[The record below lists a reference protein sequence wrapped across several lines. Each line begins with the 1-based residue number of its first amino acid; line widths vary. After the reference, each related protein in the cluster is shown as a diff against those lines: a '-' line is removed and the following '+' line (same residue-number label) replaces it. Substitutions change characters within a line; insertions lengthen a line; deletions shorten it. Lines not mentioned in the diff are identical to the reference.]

1 MRIGSN
7 YDKIEWK
14 VFNLNLLEP
23 ITFFG
28 DLIIA
33 GFCFYFAYKL
43 LKMNTKVRFFYYWRW
58 FFITFGISM
67 IVGSFGHLLYN
78 YTGAFGKWFGWLGS
92 LITSIFLEMAFISIY
107 PNTKIK
113 KILYVI
119 SYVKLALMFIIEL
132 LILSFADI
140 DKNQALGLI
149 VPSINFF
156 IGIGFCAGYLG
167 YYYQKTISENF
178 KYFWIGVLVLVP
190 TTILQLLKINPHQ
203 YFDRND
209 LSHLILILSLILF
222 YQGLKKLSK
231 IDFAKSLD

>member
-14 VFNLNLLEP
+14 VFNLDLLEP
-23 ITFFG
+23 IGFFG

-33 GFCFYFAYKL
+33 GFCFYFAYKI

-113 KILYVI
+113 KNLYVI
-119 SYVKLALMFIIEL
+119 SYVKLVLMFIIEL

-178 KYFWIGVLVLVP
+178 KFFWIGVLVLVP
-190 TTILQLLKINPHQ
+190 ATALQLLKINPHQ

-222 YQGLKKLSK
+222 YQGLKKLPK

>member
-23 ITFFG
+23 IGFFG

-33 GFCFYFAYKL
+33 GFCFYFAYKIL
-43 LKMNTKVRFFYYWRW
+43 NMNTKVLFFYYWRW

-140 DKNQALGLI
+140 DKNQAFGLI

-156 IGIGFCAGYLG
+156 IGIGFCAGCLG
-167 YYYQKTISENF
+167 YYYQKTIAENF
-178 KYFWIGVLVLVP
+178 KFFWIGVLVLVP

-222 YQGLKKLSK
+222 YQGLKKLLK

>member
-14 VFNLNLLEP
+14 VFNLDLLEP
-23 ITFFG
+23 IGFLG

-33 GFCFYFAYKL
+33 GFCFYFAYKI
-43 LKMNTKVRFFYYWRW
+43 LKMNTNVLFYNNWRW
-58 FFITFGISM
+58 FLI
-67 IVGSFGHLLYN
+67 SFGTSVILGGLGHLFYN

-92 LITSIFLEMAFISIY
+92 IVSSIFLEMAFISIY
-107 PNTKIK
+107 PKTKVK
-113 KILYVI
+113 KTLYVV
-119 SYVKLALMFIIEL
+119 SYVKLLIIIIIEL
-132 LILSFADI
+132 LILSFGDI

-149 VPSINFF
+149 VPSINSF
-156 IGIGFCAGYLG
+156 IGIGFYAGCLG

-190 TTILQLLKINPHQ
+190 ASLLQIFKINPHP

-222 YQGLKKLSK
+222 YQGLKKLPK

>member
-14 VFNLNLLEP
+14 VFNLDLLEP
-23 ITFFG
+23 IGFFG

-33 GFCFYFAYKL
+33 GFCFYFAYKI
-43 LKMNTKVRFFYYWRW
+43 LKMNTKVLFYNYWRL
-58 FFITFGISM
+58 FFIIFGIA
-67 IVGSFGHLLYN
+67 IILGAFGHLLYN

-92 LITSIFLEMAFISIY
+92 LISSIFLEMAFISIY
-107 PNTKIK
+107 PNTKVK

-119 SYVKLALMFIIEL
+119 SYVKLVLMFIIEL
-132 LILSFADI
+132 LILSYAEI

-156 IGIGFCAGYLG
+156 LGIGFCAGYLG
-167 YYYQKTISENF
+167 YYCQKTISENF
-178 KYFWIGVLVLVP
+178 KYFWIGFLVLVP
-190 TTILQLLKINPHQ
+190 TILLQLFKINPHQ

-209 LSHLILILSLILF
+209 LSHIIVILSFILF
-222 YQGLKKLSK
+222 YQGVKKLSK
-231 IDFAKSLD
+231 IDFAKNLD

>member
-14 VFNLNLLEP
+14 VFNLDLLEP
-23 ITFFG
+23 IGFFG

-33 GFCFYFAYKL
+33 AFCFYFAYKI

-113 KILYVI
+113 KNLYVI
-119 SYVKLALMFIIEL
+119 SYVKLVLMFIIEL

>member
-14 VFNLNLLEP
+14 VFNLDLLEP
-23 ITFFG
+23 IGFFG

-33 GFCFYFAYKL
+33 GFCFYFAYKI
-43 LKMNTKVRFFYYWRW
+43 LKMNTKVLFYNYWRL
-58 FFITFGISM
+58 FFISFGIAM
-67 IVGSFGHLLYN
+67 IVGGFGHLLYN

-92 LITSIFLEMAFISIY
+92 LISSIFLEMAFISIY
-107 PNTKIK
+107 PNPKVK

-119 SYVKLALMFIIEL
+119 SYVKLVLMFIIEL
-132 LILSFADI
+132 LILSYAEI

-156 IGIGFCAGYLG
+156 LGIGFCAGYLG

-178 KYFWIGVLVLVP
+178 KYFWIGFLVLVP
-190 TTILQLLKINPHQ
+190 TILLQLFKINPHQ

-209 LSHLILILSLILF
+209 LSHIIVILSFILF
-222 YQGLKKLSK
+222 YQGVKKLSK
-231 IDFAKSLD
+231 IDFAKNLD

>member
-1 MRIGSN
+1 MLIGSN

-14 VFNLNLLEP
+14 VFNLDLLEP
-23 ITFFG
+23 IGFFG

-33 GFCFYFAYKL
+33 GFCFYFAYKI
-43 LKMNTKVRFFYYWRW
+43 LKMNTKVLFYNYWRL
-58 FFITFGISM
+58 FFISFGIAM
-67 IVGSFGHLLYN
+67 IVGGFGHLLYN

-92 LITSIFLEMAFISIY
+92 LITSIFLEMAFISIH
-107 PNTKIK
+107 PNTKVK
-113 KILYVI
+113 KMLYLI

-132 LILSFADI
+132 LILSYADI

-149 VPSINFF
+149 VPSINFL

-190 TTILQLLKINPHQ
+190 TILLQLFKINPHQ

-209 LSHLILILSLILF
+209 LSHIIVILSFILF
-222 YQGLKKLSK
+222 YQGVKKLSK
-231 IDFAKSLD
+231 IDFSKNLD

>member
-1 MRIGSN
+1 MLIGSN
-7 YDKIEWK
+7 YEKIK
-14 VFNLNLLEP
+14 FKAFNLDLLEP
-23 ITFFG
+23 ICTLG
-28 DLIIA
+28 DLLIA
-33 GFCFYFAYKL
+33 AFCFYFAYKI
-43 LKMNTKVRFFYYWRW
+43 LKMNTKVLFFYYWRW
-58 FFITFGISM
+58 FFITFGVSM

-178 KYFWIGVLVLVP
+178 KFFWIGVLVLVP
-190 TTILQLLKINPHQ
+190 ASLLQIFQINPHP

-222 YQGLKKLSK
+222 YQGLKKLPK

>member
-23 ITFFG
+23 IGFFG

-33 GFCFYFAYKL
+33 GFCFYFAYKIL
-43 LKMNTKVRFFYYWRW
+43 NMNTKVLFFYYWRW

-119 SYVKLALMFIIEL
+119 SYLKLALMFIIEL

-190 TTILQLLKINPHQ
+190 ATALQLLKINPHQ

-222 YQGLKKLSK
+222 YQGLKKLPK

>member
-23 ITFFG
+23 IGFFG

-33 GFCFYFAYKL
+33 GFCFYFAYKI
-43 LKMNTKVRFFYYWRW
+43 LKMNTKVLFFYYWRW

-119 SYVKLALMFIIEL
+119 SYLKLALMFIIEL

-190 TTILQLLKINPHQ
+190 ATALQLLKINPHQ

-222 YQGLKKLSK
+222 YQGLKKLPK

>member
-14 VFNLNLLEP
+14 VFNLDLLEP

-33 GFCFYFAYKL
+33 GFCFYFAYKI
-43 LKMNTKVRFFYYWRW
+43 LKMNTKVLFYNYWRL
-58 FFITFGISM
+58 FFIIFGIV
-67 IVGSFGHLLYN
+67 IILGGFGHLLYN

-92 LITSIFLEMAFISIY
+92 LISSIFLEMAFISIY
-107 PNTKIK
+107 PYPKVK

-119 SYVKLALMFIIEL
+119 SYVKLVLMFIIEL
-132 LILSFADI
+132 LILSYAEI

-156 IGIGFCAGYLG
+156 LGIGFCAGYLG

-178 KYFWIGVLVLVP
+178 IYFWIGFLVLVP
-190 TTILQLLKINPHQ
+190 TILLQLFKINPHQ

-209 LSHLILILSLILF
+209 LSHIIVILSFILF
-222 YQGLKKLSK
+222 YQGVKKLSK
-231 IDFAKSLD
+231 IDFAKNLD

>member
-14 VFNLNLLEP
+14 VFNLDLLEP
-23 ITFFG
+23 IGFFG

-33 GFCFYFAYKL
+33 GFCFYFAYKI
-43 LKMNTKVRFFYYWRW
+43 LKMNTKVLFFYYWRW
-58 FFITFGISM
+58 FFIIFGVSM

-113 KILYVI
+113 KNLYVI
-119 SYVKLALMFIIEL
+119 SYVKLVLMFIIEL

-178 KYFWIGVLVLVP
+178 KFFWIGVLVLVP
-190 TTILQLLKINPHQ
+190 ATALQLLKINPHQ

-222 YQGLKKLSK
+222 YQGLKKLPK

>member
-14 VFNLNLLEP
+14 VCNLDLLEP

-28 DLIIA
+28 DLLIA
-33 GFCFYFAYKL
+33 AFCFYFAYKI
-43 LKMNTKVRFFYYWRW
+43 LKMNTKALFFYYWRW
-58 FFITFGISM
+58 FFISFGIAM
-67 IVGSFGHLLYN
+67 IVGGIGHLLYN
-78 YTGAFGKWFGWLGS
+78 YTGAFGKWFGWLSS

-107 PNTKIK
+107 PNTKAK
-113 KILYVI
+113 KMLYLL

-132 LILSFADI
+132 LILSYADI

-149 VPSINFF
+149 VPSINFL
-156 IGIGFCAGYLG
+156 IGIGFYAGFLG

-178 KYFWIGVLVLVP
+178 KNFWIGVLVLVP
-190 TTILQLLKINPHQ
+190 TTALQLFKINPHQ

-209 LSHLILILSLILF
+209 LSHIIVILSFIFF
-222 YQGLKKLSK
+222 YKGLKKLSK
-231 IDFAKSLD
+231 IDFAKNLD

>member
-14 VFNLNLLEP
+14 VFNLDLLEP
-23 ITFFG
+23 IGSLG

-33 GFCFYFAYKL
+33 GFCFYFAFKI
-43 LKMNTKVRFFYYWRW
+43 LKMNTKVLFYNYWRW
-58 FFITFGISM
+58 FLIIFGISL
-67 IVGSFGHLLYN
+67 ILGGLGHLLYN
-78 YTGAFGKWFGWLGS
+78 YTGAFGKCFGWLGS
-92 LITSIFLEMAFISIY
+92 LISTIFLEMAFISLY
-107 PNTKIK
+107 PKTTVK

-119 SYVKLALMFIIEL
+119 SYLKLLLMFIIEL
-132 LILSFADI
+132 LILSFGDI

-149 VPSINFF
+149 VPSINSF
-156 IGIGFCAGYLG
+156 IGIGFYAGYFG

-190 TTILQLLKINPHQ
+190 TSLLQIFKINPHQ

-222 YQGLKKLSK
+222 YQGIKKLPK

>member
-1 MRIGSN
+1 MLIGSN

-14 VFNLNLLEP
+14 VFNLDLLEP
-23 ITFFG
+23 ICTLG
-28 DLIIA
+28 DLLIA
-33 GFCFYFAYKL
+33 AFCFYFAYKI
-43 LKMNTKVRFFYYWRW
+43 LKMNTKLLFYHYWRW
-58 FFITFGISM
+58 FFISFGIAM
-67 IVGSFGHLLYN
+67 IVGGLGHLLFN
-78 YTGAFGKWFGWLGS
+78 YTGVFGKWFGWLGS

-107 PNTKIK
+107 PNTKVK
-113 KILYVI
+113 KMLYLI

-132 LILSFADI
+132 LILSYADI

-149 VPSINFF
+149 VPSINFL

-190 TTILQLLKINPHQ
+190 TTIFQLFKINPHQ

-209 LSHLILILSLILF
+209 LSHIIVILSFIFF
-222 YQGLKKLSK
+222 YKGLKKLSK
-231 IDFAKSLD
+231 IDFAKNLD